1 MERIILAVLEK
12 WSKLIVIM
20 NLVKFVTDEND
31 L

>member
-12 WSKLIVIM
+12 VVQIVIV